1 MVIPIKN
8 LVASVNLNKA
18 DMASRGIIL
27 KIRSSCY
34 QYCSSLST
42 SCFFF
47 FFFFRL
53 HVEKGLKK
61 RAILP
66 IRRLLGKSLSAN

>member
-47 FFFFRL
+47 FFTL

-61 RAILP
+61 EQYSQ
-66 IRRLLGKSLSAN
+66 LGLS